1 MGEFTQNRPLW
12 REFAESERD
21 GRRVKPGPSD
31 GAPRGKKGVGEDE

>member
-21 GRRVKPGPSD
+21 GRRVKPGPSV
-31 GAPRGKKGVGEDE
+31 GAPKGEKGVGEDE